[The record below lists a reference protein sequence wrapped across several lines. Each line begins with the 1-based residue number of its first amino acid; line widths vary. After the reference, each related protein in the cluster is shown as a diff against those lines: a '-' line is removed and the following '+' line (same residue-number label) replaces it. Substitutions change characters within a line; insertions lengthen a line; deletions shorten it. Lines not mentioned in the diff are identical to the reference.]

1 MPNVLKP
8 LRGVRAYIHSGLTEN
23 KRSMDMGRIIAFP
36 DMKSHLHN
44 LPAQTGRGH
53 NLAPHGSRDNVVLF
67 SGVFVEYHDDSLE
80 SPRADVARNKMARPV
95 LAPRSPASWPLGK
108 RNKQA
113 ENFEPEH
120 PPRLNRR

>member
-1 MPNVLKP
+1 
-8 LRGVRAYIHSGLTEN
+8 
-23 KRSMDMGRIIAFP
+23 MGRIIAFP

-80 SPRADVARNKMARPV
+80 SPRVDVARNKKARRV

-108 RNKQA
+108 RNKQV

>member
-44 LPAQTGRGH
+44 LPTQTGKGH
-53 NLAPHGSRDNVVLF
+53 NRAPHGSRDNVVLF
-67 SGVFVEYHDDSLE
+67 GGVFVEYHDDSLE
-80 SPRADVARNKMARPV
+80 SPRADVARIKKARPV
-95 LAPRSPASWPLGK
+95 LATHSPAGWRRGK

-113 ENFEPEH
+113 EICEPEH